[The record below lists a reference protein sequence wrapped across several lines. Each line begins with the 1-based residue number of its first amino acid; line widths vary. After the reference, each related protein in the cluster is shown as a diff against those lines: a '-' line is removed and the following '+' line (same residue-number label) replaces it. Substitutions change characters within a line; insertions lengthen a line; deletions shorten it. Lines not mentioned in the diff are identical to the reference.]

1 MEVILLKI
9 IYLQHEDGLSEL
21 EYLEKIYKQVRLE
34 ELVKFNGK
42 AYIRSTPK
50 NNKYYKYPYHFHIL
64 VKDIYFGNVKFKD
77 EDGELVNTGCHYKL
91 EIKQ

>member
-1 MEVILLKI
+1 MKVFR
-9 IYLQHEDGLSEL
+9 LQHEEDLSEL

-50 NNKYYKYPYHFHIL
+50 NNKYYKYPYHFYIL
-64 VKDIYFGNVKFKD
+64 IKDIYSGNVKFKD
-77 EDGELVNTGCHYKL
+77 EEGELVNTGCHYKL
-91 EIKQ
+91 EIE

>member
-1 MEVILLKI
+1 MKVFR
-9 IYLQHEDGLSEL
+9 LQHEDDLSEL

-64 VKDIYFGNVKFKD
+64 VKDIYSGSEETLRYCVEQDLEDAGLNVID
-77 EDGELVNTGCHYKL
+77 VSVME
-91 EIKQ
+91 